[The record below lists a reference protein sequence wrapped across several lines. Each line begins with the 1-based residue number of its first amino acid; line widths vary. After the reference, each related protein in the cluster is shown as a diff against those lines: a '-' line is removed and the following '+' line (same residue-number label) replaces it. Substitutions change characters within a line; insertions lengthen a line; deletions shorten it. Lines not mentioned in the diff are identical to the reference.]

1 MRHRRGLQARWLAVL
16 FVLALLPTVELVE
29 QGAHAVEHVLVGEP
43 AGHDAH
49 HDGHDPADEHG
60 CTQLVHVCGAH
71 HGFGLT
77 PALPA
82 PLLARF
88 EIAALAARSPQ
99 DLHDLAAREPQ
110 HRPPI
115 A

>member
-1 MRHRRGLQARWLAVL
+1 VVVPARWLAIV

-43 AGHDAH
+43 ADHDAH
-49 HDGHDPADEHG
+49 HEEHDPADEHG
-60 CTQLVHVCGAH
+60 CTQLVHVCGLH

-77 PALPA
+77 PAVATPPLVLTATGAAA
-82 PLLARF
+82 PLAP
-88 EIAALAARSPQ
+88 I
-99 DLHDLAAREPQ
+99 DLHDLASREPP

>member
-1 MRHRRGLQARWLAVL
+1 VSVRWLAIV

-29 QGAHAVEHVLVGEP
+29 QGVHAVEHVLAGEP

-49 HDGHDPADEHG
+49 HEDHDPADEHG
-60 CTQLVHVCGAH
+60 CTQLVHVCGGH

-77 PALPA
+77 PAVPA
-82 PLLARF
+82 AAAVRAVTVAAVSTIPL
-88 EIAALAARSPQ
+88 E
-99 DLHDLAAREPQ
+99 LHDLASREPP